1 MKLSA
6 KKLGTILSV
15 LFIVGILVVAWIIF
29 KLPDSL
35 IYRANVMDLSD
46 MGKINPVMNEL
57 KLVIGIVFLIGL
69 LAIVNLVNAQKSKK
83 AELAKDETQKEHE
96 KSEIEETEEEI
107 EEIFE
112 GVDLDQIN
120 LILAEKEDNKIK
132 LNNVLNK
139 ICNHIEAVQGA
150 LYVVSKEN
158 DAKYIELI
166 AAYAYQKPESEIIK
180 YEFGE
185 GLAGQVAKEGKLVN
199 INEVPEGYIK
209 VFSGLGNTSPDNLLL
224 IPMKKGKSVIG
235 VVEIASFRPFRKAD
249 ISYLE
254 QVFNLAA
261 EKTLGGKNTSTAKA
275 TVATKSDEKEPT
287 KAEEKPS
294 PKTTAKSEAKT
305 EDVTEEKASKK
316 TTTKVEK
323 KNQSK

>member
-6 KKLGTILSV
+6 KKLGSILSI
-15 LFIVGILVVAWIIF
+15 LFIAGMIVVAWVIF
-29 KLPDSL
+29 KFPESL
-35 IYRANVMDLSD
+35 IYRANVIDLSD
-46 MGKINPVMNEL
+46 MEKINPVMNEL
-57 KLVIGIVFLIGL
+57 KLITGLVFFIGL
-69 LAIVNLVNAQKSKK
+69 LAIVNLVNAQKSKG
-83 AELAKDETQKEHE
+83 AEIAQEQSNQSEE
-96 KSEIEETEEEI
+96 KTELEETEEEI

-120 LILAEKEDNKIK
+120 LILAEKEDHKIK

-158 DAKYIELI
+158 DVKYIELI
-166 AAYAYQKPESEIIK
+166 AAYAYQKPESEVIK

-261 EKTLGGKNTSTAKA
+261 EKTLGGKSTAAGKSSSA
-275 TVATKSDEKEPT
+275 SKSSTKSAVKTEGTPTIEATEKDEKSGKIEEVQ
-287 KAEEKPS
+287 KA
-294 PKTTAKSEAKT
+294 
-305 EDVTEEKASKK
+305 
-316 TTTKVEK
+316 TTKVEK